1 MRLISF
7 LIVADFISAILK
19 YMLSAFPQLFAYS
32 LFAVAGLRI
41 LFGVW
46 FIAYAYNTL
55 STKETQ
61 ADTTI
66 SWLKKGF
73 IGVAFL
79 VGGLAVIGLFTQIA
93 ALLGLFLLLTKWYMD
108 VRSKTLTR
116 EIFEF
121 GFYIAVIGLAL
132 LFLGPGVP
140 AIDLPL

>member
-1 MRLISF
+1 
-7 LIVADFISAILK
+7 
-19 YMLSAFPQLFAYS
+19 MLSAFPQLFDYS
-32 LFAVAGLRI
+32 LFAVAGLRV

-55 STKETQ
+55 SAKETQ
-61 ADTTI
+61 GDTPL
-66 SWLKKGF
+66 SWLKKCF

-79 VGGLAVIGLFTQIA
+79 VGTLAVIGLFTQVAIF
-93 ALLGLFLLLTKWYMD
+93 LGLLLLLTKWYMD

-121 GFYIAVIGLAL
+121 GFYIAIIGLAL

>member
-1 MRLISF
+1 
-7 LIVADFISAILK
+7 
-19 YMLSAFPQLFAYS
+19 MLSAFPQLFTYS
-32 LFAVAGLRI
+32 LLAVAGLRI
-41 LFGVW
+41 FFGVW
-46 FIAYAYNTL
+46 FIVYAYNTL

-61 ADTTI
+61 GDITV

-79 VGGLAVIGLFTQIA
+79 VGILSVIGLFTQIA
-93 ALLGLFLLLTKWYMD
+93 ILLGLLLLLIKWYMD

-121 GFYIAVIGLAL
+121 GFYIAIIGLAL
-132 LFLGPGVP
+132 LFLGPGFP

>member
-1 MRLISF
+1 
-7 LIVADFISAILK
+7 
-19 YMLSAFPQLFAYS
+19 MLSAFPQLFDYS

-61 ADTTI
+61 VDTAL

-79 VGGLAVIGLFTQIA
+79 VGALAVIGLFTQIA
-93 ALLGLFLLLTKWYMD
+93 VLLGLLLLLIKWYID
-108 VRSKTLTR
+108 IRSKTITR